1 MINLS
6 ESVAWSWVRQIFAGL
21 TIRKQKKNGRTFSM
35 NDYYSHAVYSRYSY
49 YMKVKLQPRKY
60 ETNFA
65 AWYTVNGQV
74 DRELLWGE
82 F

>member
-1 MINLS
+1 M
-6 ESVAWSWVRQIFAGL
+6 
-21 TIRKQKKNGRTFSM
+21 FSM

-65 AWYTVNGQV
+65 AWFTVNGQV
-74 DRELLWGE
+74 DRELL
-82 F
+82 